1 MNTLSYIFKSVL
13 LAGTVL
19 FLLLTPSCMKDKPE
33 AQPENLEWN
42 PQLALPLGEVEF
54 GLNSESGFD
63 TVLLEED
70 TVSGFPL
77 WMDQSVV
84 VMTGVFDFDP
94 STITENLDKLN
105 RILFRVNSSNQF
117 PHTMYS
123 QAYFRD
129 GGGTYIDSMFLEGPV
144 ESPAAKVSDM
154 GGLIDPGLAQHD
166 ALIEGE
172 RIPGLANAQS
182 ILFQSSFFVENV
194 DTSLIPAYPTF
205 LFQIDSGLMLDLS
218 FED

>member
-1 MNTLSYIFKSVL
+1 
-13 LAGTVL
+13 
-19 FLLLTPSCMKDKPE
+19 MKDKPE
-33 AQPENLEWN
+33 ALPENLEWN
-42 PQLALPLGEVEF
+42 PQLALPLGEVEI
-54 GLNSESGFD
+54 GLNSDSGFD
-63 TVLLEED
+63 TLLLEED

-77 WMDQSVV
+77 WMDQSEV

-94 STITENLDKLN
+94 STISDNLDKLN

-129 GGGTYIDSMFLEGPV
+129 GGGTYIDSMFQDGPV

-154 GGLIDPGLAQHD
+154 GVLIDPGLAQHD

-172 RIPGLANAQS
+172 RIPDLANAQS

-205 LFQIDSGLMLDLS
+205 RFQIDSGLMLDMS
-218 FED
+218 FEN